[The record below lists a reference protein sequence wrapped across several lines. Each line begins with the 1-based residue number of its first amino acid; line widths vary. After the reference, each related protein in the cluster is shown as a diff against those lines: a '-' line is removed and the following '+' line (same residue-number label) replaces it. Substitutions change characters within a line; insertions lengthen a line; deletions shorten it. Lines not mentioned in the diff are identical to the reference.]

1 MADNFKWLC
10 HDYNLKPVEFL
21 ILNREC
27 SALAWVN
34 RAVEQRQKINSALII
49 ASSASSVRCYLWS
62 VCDTFGL
69 GRETNQSI
77 NNNLSSLLGRV
88 LWFVVNVCVCMCVSQ
103 FVQCSV
109 HGDIIV
115 IYRYFFLAHGSIGY
129 HRLVCV
135 VNLFNR
141 SFHAKRDCCFFS
153 SLCFL
158 TSRKIFPTENAR
170 FMGLREYMWCSI
182 VFCRRHLSLIS
193 FSAVVMYRY
202 WK

>member
-1 MADNFKWLC
+1 MFNGKLICGACSKRYKNVLSFQSWCKYHHMADNFKWLC

-88 LWFVVNVCVCMCVSQ
+88 LWFVVNVCESVCTVFSAWRYNCNLQVFFFGTWLNWVPSIGLRRK
-103 FVQCSV
+103 FVQS
-109 HGDIIV
+109 
-115 IYRYFFLAHGSIGY
+115 
-129 HRLVCV
+129 
-135 VNLFNR
+135 
-141 SFHAKRDCCFFS
+141 FFS
-153 SLCFL
+153 CQTWLLLFFFSL
-158 TSRKIFPTENAR
+158 
-170 FMGLREYMWCSI
+170 
-182 VFCRRHLSLIS
+182 VFDV
-193 FSAVVMYRY
+193 A
-202 WK
+202 

>member
-1 MADNFKWLC
+1 MFNGKLICGACSKRYKNVLSFQSWCKYHHMADNFKWLC

-34 RAVEQRQKINSALII
+34 RAVEQRQKMNSALII

-88 LWFVVNVCVCMCVSQ
+88 LWFVVNVCESVCTVFSAW
-103 FVQCSV
+103 
-109 HGDIIV
+109 
-115 IYRYFFLAHGSIGY
+115 RYNCNLQVFFLAHGSIGY

-141 SFHAKRDCCFFS
+141 SFHAKRDCCFFFF
-153 SLCFL
+153 SLLFDV
-158 TSRKIFPTENAR
+158 A
-170 FMGLREYMWCSI
+170 
-182 VFCRRHLSLIS
+182 
-193 FSAVVMYRY
+193 
-202 WK
+202 

>member
-1 MADNFKWLC
+1 MFNGKLICGACSKRYKNVLSFQSWCKYHHMADNFKWLC

-49 ASSASSVRCYLWS
+49 ASSASSVRWYLWS

-141 SFHAKRDCCFFS
+141 SFHAKRDCCFFFF
-153 SLCFL
+153 SLLFDV
-158 TSRKIFPTENAR
+158 A
-170 FMGLREYMWCSI
+170 
-182 VFCRRHLSLIS
+182 
-193 FSAVVMYRY
+193 
-202 WK
+202 